1 MRFSIIIPVYNSED
15 YLQKTLDSIC
25 QQDFSDFEII
35 CINDGS
41 VDSSRSIL
49 IEYKK
54 KYHNIILYDQPNSG
68 PSVAR
73 NKGLELATGE
83 YVLFCDSDDWFER
96 ITILSELNNY
106 LVIQNEIIDVVYF
119 PGNTNWGGNIVSSPD
134 YEQKRYKSGW
144 EFATDNCI
152 KDSFLFFGAIYAY
165 AYRLEVIRNNSLAF
179 KNDIVYGEDRIWV
192 FDFLDKAHICIV
204 YSKPCYF
211 YNVRQNSLM
220 TASHTNKKKWEDSIA
235 VSEYL
240 WTNKFIHIKTNNI
253 RKYIASFY
261 FASIRNM
268 LREGFYPKIKLK
280 FALLYSISSIKTFV
294 KYLILC
300 ISIRLY
306 KQLFL

>member
-106 LVIQNEIIDVVYF
+106 LVIQNEIIDV
-119 PGNTNWGGNIVSSPD
+119 D
-134 YEQKRYKSGW
+134 RKS
-144 EFATDNCI
+144 
-152 KDSFLFFGAIYAY
+152 
-165 AYRLEVIRNNSLAF
+165 V
-179 KNDIVYGEDRIWV
+179 V
-192 FDFLDKAHICIV
+192 
-204 YSKPCYF
+204 
-211 YNVRQNSLM
+211 
-220 TASHTNKKKWEDSIA
+220 
-235 VSEYL
+235 
-240 WTNKFIHIKTNNI
+240 
-253 RKYIASFY
+253 
-261 FASIRNM
+261 
-268 LREGFYPKIKLK
+268 
-280 FALLYSISSIKTFV
+280 
-294 KYLILC
+294 
-300 ISIRLY
+300 
-306 KQLFL
+306 